1 MKRKYD
7 SEALQVMHEE
17 MMDLHRSGYISDARM
32 REFDEIC
39 FGDDDETNPEAE
51 DSPDEEEET
60 ATT

>member
-17 MMDLHRSGYISDARM
+17 MMDFHRSGFISDERM

-39 FGDDDETNPEAE
+39 FGEDDETESEAE
-51 DSPDEEEET
+51 NPPKKEPAT
-60 ATT
+60 A